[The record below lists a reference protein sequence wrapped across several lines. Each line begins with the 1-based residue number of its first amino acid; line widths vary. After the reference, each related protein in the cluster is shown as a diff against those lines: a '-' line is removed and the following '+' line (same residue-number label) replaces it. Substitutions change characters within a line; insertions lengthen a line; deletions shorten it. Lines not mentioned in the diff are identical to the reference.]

1 MMKKKIERKRGLS
14 ILLVVLTTLTL
25 TLGGCSSKK
34 ADDSSTDANGQTA
47 DASSEVNGEAGSED
61 GTVSAEDLSQ
71 ITIGIPQDIDSMDPH
86 LAKSAGTR
94 EILFNVYEGL
104 VKPDADG
111 NLQPA
116 IASDY
121 TISDDGK
128 TYTFTLRDGVK
139 FHDGSTVT
147 VEDVKYSIE
156 RNAGTDG
163 SDPLISAFSNIESVE
178 TPDEST
184 IVLTLKEANTEFLA
198 YMIVSIIPASNEDPE
213 GNPIGTG
220 PYKFVSRSPQENVIL
235 TKFDDYWGDAAYIKD
250 ITLKVVANSDSIVM
264 ELEGG
269 SLDMYARVTSA
280 QVSQLSDKFD
290 VYEGTM
296 NLVQALYLNNAKEPF
311 NNVQVRQALCYAID
325 PQTIMDF
332 VSDGK
337 GTEIGSS
344 MFPSFGKYFDES
356 LNDTYNQDIAKA
368 KELLAEAGYPNGFDF
383 TITVPS
389 NYTQHVDT
397 AQVLVEQFKEIGVNA
412 TIQEV
417 EWNTWLDDVYT
428 NRNFQSTVVGVD
440 ASTLT
445 AYALLSRY
453 GSDAHN
459 NFINFSDADYDA
471 ALAAAVK
478 ATDDAEKTAKYK
490 ECEKILSEKAA
501 NVYIQDLP
509 EFVVLNKNYTGY
521 TFYPLYAQ
529 DFAKIKPAQ

>member
-1 MMKKKIERKRGLS
+1 MMKKSLGKRSLS
-14 ILLVVLTTLTL
+14 TLLVVLTALTL

-34 ADDSSTDANGQTA
+34 AGDDVAGSGDATENASSDAN
-47 DASSEVNGEAGSED
+47 SEAEGAGS
-61 GTVSAEDLSQ
+61 SASDDLSQ

-86 LAKSAGTR
+86 IAKSAGTR
-94 EILFNVYEGL
+94 EVLFNVYEGL

-121 TISDDGK
+121 TISDDAK

-147 VEDVKYSIE
+147 VADVKYSIE

-178 TPDEST
+178 TPDDST
-184 IVLTLKEANTEFLA
+184 VVMTLKDANTEFLA
-198 YMIVSIIPASNEDPE
+198 YMTVAIIPEANQDPE
-213 GNPIGTG
+213 GTPIGTG
-220 PYKFVSRSPQENVIL
+220 PYKFVSRSPQENVVL
-235 TKFDDYWGDAAYIKD
+235 TKFDEYWGEGAYIKD
-250 ITLKVVANSDSIVM
+250 VTLKVEANADSVVM
-264 ELEGG
+264 DLEGG
-269 SLDMYARVTSA
+269 SIDMYARVTSA
-280 QVSQLSDKFD
+280 QVAQLSDKFTIS
-290 VYEGTM
+290 EGTM

-311 NNVQVRQALCYAID
+311 NNEKVRQALCYAID
-325 PQTIMDF
+325 PQTIMNF

-344 MFPSFGKYFDES
+344 MFPSFGKYFDKS
-356 LNDTYNQDIAKA
+356 LNDTYNQDIDKA
-368 KELLAEAGYPNGFDF
+368 KELLSEAGYPNGFDF

-397 AQVLVEQFKEIGVNA
+397 AQVLVEEFKEIGVNA

-445 AYALLSRY
+445 AYALLSRFN
-453 GSDAHN
+453 SEAHN
-459 NFINFSDADYDA
+459 NFINYKNADYDA
-471 ALAAAVK
+471 ALEAAVN
-478 ATDDAEKTAKYK
+478 AVDDAEKTAKYK
-490 ECEKILSEKAA
+490 ECEKILSETAA

-509 EFVVLNKNYTGY
+509 EFVALNKKFTGY

-529 DFAKIKPAQ
+529 DYAKLRPAN